1 MRKLIGV
8 AGLALFLAVAP
19 GALASTATSSAT
31 RITVSG
37 QGTERNTIRIAYET
51 VGDLYRITDAAGI
64 TPTAPCVVVDANTVT
79 CPGAGI
85 TTLTVNGG
93 NGNDT
98 VELDRATIPLTTAG
112 DIDGDAGDDILGGAN
127 GDDAITGDSGRDT
140 VNGFF
145 GSDSLRG
152 GTSSDVLTYADRT
165 SSVAVTVGSGNNND
179 GSQQDKRQTGN
190 QLDTVA
196 GDFETVIGG
205 SGPDVLRGD
214 KSAENLIGG
223 SGNDVLGGDRGADA
237 LIGLLGD
244 DTLVGDDGNDVL
256 RGAAGNDVL
265 LGMDDD
271 DRLAAGPGND
281 FLFGGFGSDVLK
293 GKSGIDRLRAK
304 DGTRD
309 VKINCGPGPNSRE
322 SAKRDKRLDPR
333 PRGC

>member
-1 MRKLIGV
+1 MRKFIGAATV
-8 AGLALFLAVAP
+8 AAFLAVAP
-19 GALASTATSSAT
+19 SALAATASSSAT
-31 RITVSG
+31 RITVNG
-37 QGTERNTIRIAYET
+37 QGSERNQVKIAYDML
-51 VGDLYRITDAAGI
+51 GDVYTITDPAGI
-64 TPTAPCVVVDANTVT
+64 TPSAPCVVVDPNTVT

-85 TTLTVNGG
+85 TTLTVNAG
-93 NGNDT
+93 NGNDS
-98 VELDRATIPLTTAG
+98 VELDRATIPVTKAG
-112 DIDGDAGDDILGGAN
+112 DIDGGGGDDTLGGAN
-127 GDDAITGDSGRDT
+127 GDDTVTGGSGRDQI
-140 VNGFF
+140 NGFF
-145 GSDSLRG
+145 GSDTLRG
-152 GTSSDVLTYADRT
+152 GGSSDTLSYADRT
-165 SSVAVTVGSGNNND
+165 SSVNVTVGSGNNQD
-179 GSQQDKRQTGN
+179 GGAQDRSQTGN
-190 QLDTVA
+190 RLDTVA

-214 KSAENLIGG
+214 RSAENLVGM

-237 LIGLLGD
+237 LLGLLGD
-244 DTLVGDDGNDVL
+244 DILEGGDGNDVL
-256 RGAAGNDVL
+256 RAAAGNDVL

-333 PRGC
+333 ARGC